1 MTEEDAHKYD
11 LLIFCDVYDVD
22 RVIKINSTLRENR
35 VETGVIFTGQLGFY
49 GYLYSDFGQE
59 FKMLNTGKQLPV
71 LLIENITSENE
82 GKVTLNK
89 QFKHD
94 FQHGDFIRIDNV
106 EGMKEVN
113 GDARPVKI
121 IDDYSFQI

>member
-71 LLIENITSENE
+71 LLI
-82 GKVTLNK
+82 
-89 QFKHD
+89 
-94 FQHGDFIRIDNV
+94 
-106 EGMKEVN
+106 
-113 GDARPVKI
+113 
-121 IDDYSFQI
+121 